1 MNPFNEGMVKPDPN
15 DKFTILTELRS
26 LELPDD
32 WLSEDIN
39 PNVKEYILLSLN
51 KINNEKFNLPEL
63 YPCWIQKDN
72 VTVGRQ
78 ILS

>member
-26 LELPDD
+26 LELPDT

-51 KINNEKFNLPEL
+51 KINNEKFNLPKL